1 MWGERGEG
9 RPVKSHSLG
18 VILKPCPLAF
28 STQIHDCQVSL
39 YSSKS
44 LAVNDQISQSHCYTR
59 KSHCKSQIH
68 MTLAQMN
75 DIQSLGFKFNWRLK
89 MPVKALKRKGSMA
102 NYMHLI

>member
-1 MWGERGEG
+1 MMGSTLCMISFIHYHYNFGGSKGEGGGGGGGGGMRGEG

-18 VILKPCPLAF
+18 VILTPCPLAF

-68 MTLAQMN
+68 
-75 DIQSLGFKFNWRLK
+75 DI
-89 MPVKALKRKGSMA
+89 GSDE
-102 NYMHLI
+102 